1 MAPTS
6 PQNSLFT
13 AYLAHHLRVFIAS
26 LGHLSRAPM
35 ATLMTSAVIAIAL
48 ALPSGMFVV
57 LENVSGL
64 SHSWDG
70 STQISLYLKKSVS
83 TDQAQNMA
91 DRLRLNHDIDS
102 VDLINKA
109 DGLKQF
115 TATSGFGDAL
125 KYLDENPLPNVLMVQ
140 PHIDPAR
147 PDAVNKLLN
156 ELQAE
161 PLVDMAQL
169 DMQWVKRL
177 YTLLE
182 LAQRAVWII
191 GGLLALAVLL
201 IIGNTI
207 RLDIENRRAE
217 IEVSKL
223 IGASNAFIRR
233 PFLYTGLWY
242 GLLGGLL
249 AWLLTSASLG
259 LLDDPVQRLSGL
271 YNSNFSLSGLSF
283 SQVINLIAMSC
294 VLGLLGSWLAV
305 SRHLSA
311 IEPS

>member
-13 AYLAHHLRVFIAS
+13 AYLVHHLRVFIAS
-26 LGHLSRAPM
+26 LGHLSRAPV

-57 LENVSGL
+57 IENLGGL

-83 TDQAQNMA
+83 TEQAQSLA
-91 DRLRLNHDIDS
+91 DRLRLHHDIDAIK
-102 VDLINKA
+102 LIDKA
-109 DGLKQF
+109 EGLKQF
-115 TATSGFGDAL
+115 TASSGFGDAL
-125 KYLDENPLPNVLMVQ
+125 KYLDENPLPSVLIVQ
-140 PHIDPAR
+140 PHIDTAQPEKIG
-147 PDAVNKLLN
+147 KLLR

-161 PLVDMAQL
+161 KQVDVAQL
-169 DMQWVKRL
+169 DMEWVKRL

-191 GGLLALAVLL
+191 ASLLALAVLL

-242 GLLGGLL
+242 GLLGGIL

-259 LLDDPVQRLSGL
+259 LLDGPVERLSGL
-271 YNSNFSLSGLSF
+271 YGSSFSLSGLSF
-283 SQVINLIAMSC
+283 SHVLNLIALSC
-294 VLGLLGSWLAV
+294 MLGLLGSWLAV
-305 SRHLSA
+305 GRHLSE

>member
-1 MAPTS
+1 MTPSS

-13 AYLAHHLRVFIAS
+13 AYLVHHLRVFVAS
-26 LGHLSRAPM
+26 LGHLSRAPV

-57 LENVSGL
+57 IGNLGGL
-64 SHSWDG
+64 SQSWDG
-70 STQISLYLKKSVS
+70 STQISLYLKQSVS
-83 TDQAQNMA
+83 PQQAQSMA
-91 DRLRLNHDIDS
+91 DRLRLHRDIDA
-102 VDLINKA
+102 VHLIDKA
-109 DGLKQF
+109 AGLKQF
-115 TATSGFGDAL
+115 SANSGFGDAL
-125 KYLDENPLPNVLMVQ
+125 KYLDDNPLPNVLVVQ
-140 PHIDPAR
+140 PHIDPAH
-147 PDAVNKLLN
+147 PENISQLLH
-156 ELQAE
+156 ELEAE
-161 PLVDMAQL
+161 KRVDLAQL
-169 DMQWVKRL
+169 DMEWVKRL

-182 LAQRAVWII
+182 LAQRAVWIV

-207 RLDIENRRAE
+207 RLDIESRRAE

-242 GLLGGLL
+242 GLLGGIL
-249 AWLLTSASLG
+249 AWILTAISLG

-271 YNSNFSLSGLSF
+271 YQSSFQLTGLSF
-283 SQVINLIAMSC
+283 GQAMNLLALSC
-294 VLGLLGSWLAV
+294 LLGLIGSWLAV
-305 SRHLSA
+305 GRHLSA